1 MAALRV
7 EAQLPVA
14 VQAFAVVEKDLL
26 AADAA
31 ECLGAGMALA
41 GARAMRGFQLA
52 AQGRPG
58 KIIHAW
64 GSGTGRRAYRATA

>member
-52 AQGRPG
+52 AQGLE